1 MTMSA
6 QRTGEKYFDPQDGI
20 RVQRPYMRYDL
31 PIRSV
36 LWLIPLSLGRRF
48 LHLLWKEAGKRHI
61 RKNIFFQGSESTGNY
76 GEYLMLMI
84 RTYGHKKYELESNEK

>member
-6 QRTGEKYFDPQDGI
+6 QRTGKKYFDPQDGI

-31 PIRSV
+31 PIRSL
-36 LWLIPLSLGRRF
+36 LWLIQLSLGRRF

-61 RKNIFFQGSESTGNY
+61 RKNTIFQGSKTPAIY
-76 GEYLMLMI
+76 GLYLMLMI
-84 RTYGHKKYELESNEK
+84 RTYALKKYEFESNEK